1 MDQNPSRG
9 KLKGLC
15 VMCGNTSRDEA
26 QGLRPAEEISAMDFF
41 CLCWRGIGHACRLK
55 PAGKRLPGG
64 FSKSHGRGMN
74 ALRRKSGFLRAR
86 LYLGAKD

>member
-15 VMCGNTSRDEA
+15 VMCGNTSRDET

-41 CLCWRGIGHACRLK
+41 CLCWRGIVHACRLK
-55 PAGKRLPGG
+55 PAGKRLPTFMVLEGD
-64 FSKSHGRGMN
+64 SQSRT
-74 ALRRKSGFLRAR
+74 AEV
-86 LYLGAKD
+86 